1 MAKRSPRKKRS
12 PVGGGGEHAG
22 GAKSSRSQPNADK
35 QSSYVRSRQLLKDLE
50 ESLLGWM
57 ARNARSES
65 EKAIYRFRQNLK
77 QYLQEKSI
85 PSEHLPAAF
94 RDSTSHSTNAQI
106 SLPLARSLNI

>member
-1 MAKRSPRKKRS
+1 M
-12 PVGGGGEHAG
+12 
-22 GAKSSRSQPNADK
+22 
-35 QSSYVRSRQLLKDLE
+35 RSRQLLKDLE

-94 RDSTSHSTNAQI
+94 RDDESFNECANFFAVSQIAQYLMECLI
-106 SLPLARSLNI
+106 QGARDPNIRHTEAS